1 MGRKYIDGILSQT
14 GTPSANN
21 DLTTK
26 QYVDTQ
32 IASFKPFSYIVSST
46 ASNTPQGIIWY
57 NGTTQITGTLVASTS
72 TEYTIYLVPCKHTA
86 TETQKGYD
94 EYLTVKNESTYSWEV
109 LGNTAD
115 IDLSEIADANIKTSQ
130 ISNSRLFNNS
140 LEGVINTSGSN
151 YATIDGPKAEITNWS
166 ILNATFGD
174 DADFE
179 SAEVTISDPTTKKNP
194 VSLGYLETN
203 YTTKTYVDGEVDTLF
218 EEITNETDRATK
230 EETAINAKIPS
241 AASSTNLLADRNW
254 VTTNAGKIDS
264 ISVEGT
270 AKTISNKNVN
280 LTLTD
285 FGITLTDKS
294 TPVVITEKN
303 FSTVETVFSGDQNGI
318 ALSLIQD
325 YDFVIIEGYKQNV
338 ELPNK
343 TTFVLNKDNINNPGQ
358 WTIRL
363 VANEWEYTLMTSLS
377 GENLYFYS
385 TQDYGGSTV
394 FKLVNIIGV
403 KGV

>member
-1 MGRKYIDGILSQT
+1 MANEKTYALGYTGERVAKILKDIYDIQEDTSIEKTDWDAGTVAKWIQGYINS
-14 GTPSANN
+14 
-21 DLTTK
+21 
-26 QYVDTQ
+26 
-32 IASFKPFSYIVSST
+32 IVSENFAT
-46 ASNTPQGIIWY
+46 VEYVNKQ
-57 NGTTQITGTLVASTS
+57 VA
-72 TEYTIYLVPCKHTA
+72 
-86 TETQKGYD
+86 D
-94 EYLTVKNESTYSWEV
+94 E
-109 LGNTAD
+109 
-115 IDLSEIADANIKTSQ
+115 
-130 ISNSRLFNNS
+130 
-140 LEGVINTSGSN
+140 
-151 YATIDGPKAEITNWS
+151 
-166 ILNATFGD
+166 
-174 DADFE
+174 
-179 SAEVTISDPTTKKNP
+179 
-194 VSLGYLETN
+194 
-203 YTTKTYVDGEVDTLF
+203 
-218 EEITNETDRATK
+218 EERATK

-241 AASSTNLLADRNW
+241 EASSTNLLADRNW

-264 ISVEGT
+264 ISVEGI

-318 ALSLIQD
+318 ALSLLQD
-325 YDFVIIEGYKQNV
+325 YDFIIIEGYKQNV
-338 ELPNK
+338 DLPNK

-377 GENLYFYS
+377 GGNLYFYS